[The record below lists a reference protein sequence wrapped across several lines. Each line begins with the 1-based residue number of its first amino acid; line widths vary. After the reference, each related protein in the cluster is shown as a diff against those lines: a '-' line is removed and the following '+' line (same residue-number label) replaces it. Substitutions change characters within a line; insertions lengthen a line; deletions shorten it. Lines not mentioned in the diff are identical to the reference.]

1 MNDNG
6 DDDKNDDGDVESED
20 DDDDNDDDDRGDSG
34 DDEGKFV
41 HGVTANGNISNIKHL
56 ICETP

>member
-6 DDDKNDDGDVESED
+6 DDDKNDDGDVESE

-41 HGVTANGNISNIKHL
+41 HGVAANGNVSKIKHL

>member
-6 DDDKNDDGDVESED
+6 DDDKNDDGDVESE

-41 HGVTANGNISNIKHL
+41 HGVTANGNVSNIKHL
-56 ICETP
+56 ICETR